1 MSIKRLPKS
10 LHHKIANR
18 TIFSYDFVTLCRS
31 NPTIRNMKIPNLGF
45 SLVEKFA
52 IVQAVDSV
60 IIADGT
66 IHTGEIDALSQLM
79 SRIDFESN
87 FILQAR
93 NMSQEQGHIILR
105 DMPYKKKKALATI
118 LEEIAISDGW
128 VHEKESALMSTIFSY
143 IGIGQ
148 EAKAAK

>member
-1 MSIKRLPKS
+1 
-10 LHHKIANR
+10 
-18 TIFSYDFVTLCRS
+18 
-31 NPTIRNMKIPNLGF
+31 MKIPNLGF

-66 IHTGEIDALSQLM
+66 IHKGEINALGQLM
-79 SRIDFESN
+79 RRIDFDTN

-93 NMSQEQGHIILR
+93 NMSQEQGLSVLR

-118 LEEIAISDGW
+118 LEEIAISDGL
-128 VHEKESALMSTIFSY
+128 VHEKESALMSTIFSF

-148 EAKAAK
+148 EIKTAK